1 MPDITRIDLSRYRM
15 QRAREMLASAQRD
28 MKARDYAS
36 ANNRAYYAI
45 FHAMRAVLALD
56 GEDYKKH
63 SAVIGRFTLNYL
75 KTQIL
80 PREYGKLISN
90 ASLIR
95 NRSDY
100 EDFYICSIE
109 DTNALFAGA
118 ESFYNAVSEYLEV
131 RYENDLGRQPWP
143 TT

>member
-1 MPDITRIDLSRYRM
+1 MLEKTRIDLSKYRL
-15 QRAREMLASAQRD
+15 QKARETLTSSRRD
-28 MKARDYAS
+28 WDAEDYAS
-36 ANNRAYYAI
+36 ANNRAYYCI

-63 SAVIGRFTLNYL
+63 SAVIARFTQNYL
-75 KTQIL
+75 KTEVF

-100 EDFYICSIE
+100 EDFYTCSIA
-109 DTNALFAGA
+109 DTESLISGA
-118 ESFYNAVSEYLEV
+118 AAFYDDVRRYLEE
-131 RYENDLGRQPWP
+131 RYSREP
-143 TT
+143 

>member
-1 MPDITRIDLSRYRM
+1 
-15 QRAREMLASAQRD
+15 MLASVERD
-28 MKARDYAS
+28 VDAKDYAS

-63 SAVIGRFTLNYL
+63 SAVIARFTLNYL
-75 KTQIL
+75 KPEIL
-80 PREYGKLISN
+80 PREYSKLISN

-100 EDFYICSIE
+100 EDFYICSVA
-109 DTNALFAGA
+109 DTNALFTGE
-118 ESFYNAVSEYLEV
+118 ESFCTEVEKYLTGRYGEVSL
-131 RYENDLGRQPWP
+131 
-143 TT
+143 